1 MPGINKRGAL
11 TMAKDHTVLG
21 LQLLISSSSCS
32 PKWCVRT
39 SVLDLLGG
47 ALLMELPFFLLIGL
61 DMSSIMTPKLRLL
74 LVRQNEDW
82 HPGLESWNAF
92 TCLCLMSK
100 KANILMQRGRFRV
113 SASIMCSESFG
124 QLHKPDILILFFFI
138 SLFSVCLCI
147 C

>member
-47 ALLMELPFFLLIGL
+47 ALLMELPFFPFNWFGYEL
-61 DMSSIMTPKLRLL
+61 DNAPKT
-74 LVRQNEDW
+74 ET
-82 HPGLESWNAF
+82 F
-92 TCLCLMSK
+92 
-100 KANILMQRGRFRV
+100 
-113 SASIMCSESFG
+113 ASEA
-124 QLHKPDILILFFFI
+124 K
-138 SLFSVCLCI
+138 
-147 C
+147 